1 MAPQAAPAA
10 PTNPAIDQI
19 PGQTRQ
25 APPVQ
30 AAPKL
35 KANPLAGLLP
45 PKNDEPYSPLEE
57 LQKNVSGAL
66 NVAKQVP
73 SNLYNLATSPAEY
86 FKNIDAKNLGPAII
100 GGFNPS
106 HIGKLGVPSV
116 KTAKAPLTEP
126 AVSTITEPVVSP
138 AVEAARAKQA
148 AARANAQ
155 AQFGEP
161 TPTDRQTFP
170 VTPENEGIAA
180 IQKGKLEL
188 ERQAEAARKTAA
200 PAETTPITPIE
211 APAVGEKPIHPFDA
225 ANATKSRVP
234 STLPYAEDQN
244 PYVANTTANKYDSGV
259 MGGAPLP
266 SAEDD
271 IVAALR
277 NKPEEVAAA
286 PEEKTGGMDMNRLM
300 LQMGLHLMAGKSP
313 NALTNVGE
321 AGLGTLAMQQAEA
334 KALSDIEAKKSE
346 AEYRKKMG
354 EYYGAYGEAIGRG
367 SKEKNLQLEAEKL
380 IAQEISKD
388 KFINMPG
395 QEAAR
400 AAREAQMRST
410 IYRQLGIEPTMAA
423 GAPAPAGGFSV
434 VGSRPG

>member
-1 MAPQAAPAA
+1 
-10 PTNPAIDQI
+10 
-19 PGQTRQ
+19 
-25 APPVQ
+25 
-30 AAPKL
+30 L
-35 KANPLAGLLP
+35 K
-45 PKNDEPYSPLEE
+45 
-57 LQKNVSGAL
+57 
-66 NVAKQVP
+66 
-73 SNLYNLATSPAEY
+73 
-86 FKNIDAKNLGPAII
+86 
-100 GGFNPS
+100 
-106 HIGKLGVPSV
+106 
-116 KTAKAPLTEP
+116 
-126 AVSTITEPVVSP
+126 
-138 AVEAARAKQA
+138 
-148 AARANAQ
+148 
-155 AQFGEP
+155 
-161 TPTDRQTFP
+161 
-170 VTPENEGIAA
+170 
-180 IQKGKLEL
+180 
-188 ERQAEAARKTAA
+188 
-200 PAETTPITPIE
+200 
-211 APAVGEKPIHPFDA
+211 
-225 ANATKSRVP
+225 
-234 STLPYAEDQN
+234 
-244 PYVANTTANKYDSGV
+244 
-259 MGGAPLP
+259 
-266 SAEDD
+266 
-271 IVAALR
+271 

-286 PEEKTGGMDMNRLM
+286 PEEKSGGMDMNRLM